1 MPRRDLLL
9 PPEALLLFRD
19 LPGSPAGSAVLV
31 QVGALVNGTTIVHA
45 PPAAALNWCALEL
58 DAHDVVLAE
67 NLPVATVR
75 PDSEETP
82 GRRQPLCARLLLPGP
97 ELVALRMRL
106 AAAAAALGDA
116 GAAEPA
122 PADDFG
128 DDDTEVLRLFADGGE
143 IGP

>member
-75 PDSEETP
+75 PEAAETP
-82 GRRQPLCARLLLPGP
+82 GRRQPPCARLLLPGA
-97 ELVALRMRL
+97 ELVALRTRL
-106 AAAAAALGDA
+106 AGAAALPPDSEVA
-116 GAAEPA
+116 PPAAEPEF
-122 PADDFG
+122 ADD
-128 DDDTEVLRLFADGGE
+128 D
-143 IGP
+143 